1 MDRAWEEFN
10 ASLSRTWESK
20 NFTTRFRYPVKED
33 STDAVESGLEK
44 LRRCAPFVIVFNP
57 EFSMIEAQ
65 SADASEVVAGIVD
78 ALADQRVRL
87 TVLAHE

>member
-1 MDRAWEEFN
+1 
-10 ASLSRTWESK
+10 
-20 NFTTRFRYPVKED
+20 
-33 STDAVESGLEK
+33 
-44 LRRCAPFVIVFNP
+44 VIVFNP

>member
-1 MDRAWEEFN
+1 MASIRRPKGAAGVGVGVRA
-10 ASLSRTWESK
+10 ACRRTDE
-20 NFTTRFRYPVKED
+20 V
-33 STDAVESGLEK
+33 LEK